1 MHFIKSINK
10 TMIVAQFASRI
21 SVTVG
26 VLLIACTGFVTA
38 QSAASKEF
46 MEASS
51 PLKKG
56 GVVVTRNSPGQ
67 GVETVLY
74 TSSTTTGGRTTPTST
89 PPASKPTTTSPASA
103 TNDQAAPK
111 VAAAPTTTVDAYPY
125 PNLAPPSATE
135 TRTGLQIP
143 NLGYAQRT
151 HQRPSWFGQP
161 VTTPNS
167 GLCDC
172 SPPGLTNATIPAPA
186 DTIPSIQYPQSQSPT
201 MANGFPGSFWD
212 PQSIYGAKNPSPLVK
227 FKNMPPG
234 TYLGQGIIGQPKA
247 YVDGQPF
254 RNLFRYF
261 LLF

>member
-1 MHFIKSINK
+1 LFRPDFVEQGKP
-10 TMIVAQFASRI
+10 QD
-21 SVTVG
+21 
-26 VLLIACTGFVTA
+26 ACLFVHCQHDDHDA
-38 QSAASKEF
+38 IRQQKF

-74 TSSTTTGGRTTPTST
+74 TSSTPGGIRTTPTST
-89 PPASKPTTTSPASA
+89 PPANKSTADK
-103 TNDQAAPK
+103 
-111 VAAAPTTTVDAYPY
+111 AAPTATSPTTNTVDSYPY
-125 PNLAPPSATE
+125 PDSAPPLVAQTPNVF
-135 TRTGLQIP
+135 QIP

-151 HQRPSWFGQP
+151 LQRPSWFGQP

-186 DTIPSIQYPQSQSPT
+186 DTAPTIQFPQSQVPT
-201 MANGFPGSFWD
+201 TANGTPGSFWD
-212 PQSIYGAKNPSPLVK
+212 PQSIYSAKNPSPLVK

-234 TYLGQGIIGQPKA
+234 TYLGQGIVGQPKA